1 MVKTNSLL
9 DGWPGAPAV
18 VLFSVQDG
26 LVRRIAEAGDLEDVR
41 PWASVSKM
49 AVSLAFG
56 VESDWELHR
65 YEEPAG
71 PPGSTLANLL
81 SHSSGLGLEEGDP
94 VVPVGTKRIYSNYG
108 FDLAVESILGENT
121 ADQWLQ
127 QRIFRP
133 FGLGSSRLDGRPSSG
148 VVGSTNDLA
157 KLAVAWLR
165 PDSVAK
171 DTRNRIVTPY
181 APQLDGFV
189 PGFGRF
195 SPCPWG
201 LGPEIQGDKHHW
213 MGDWPSASFGHF
225 GQSGALLLLNADEQI
240 GLVATSTEPFGQ
252 WATKLW
258 PTWTSAMRT
267 LALGS

>member
-1 MVKTNSLL
+1 MSANLLL
-9 DGWPGAPAV
+9 DEWPGAPAV
-18 VLFSVQDG
+18 VLLSLEDG
-26 LVRRIAEAGDLEDVR
+26 IVRRIAESGDLDDVR
-41 PWASVSKM
+41 EWASVSKM

-65 YEEPAG
+65 FDQPLG
-71 PPGSTLANLL
+71 PPGATLSNLL

-121 ADQWLQ
+121 ADEWLQ
-127 QRIFRP
+127 QRVFRP
-133 FGLGSSRLDGRPSSG
+133 FGMSATKLEGRPSSG
-148 VVGSTNDLA
+148 VIGSTNDLA
-157 KLAVAWLR
+157 TLAVAWLR
-165 PDSVAK
+165 PGAIAK
-171 DTRNRIVTPY
+171 ATRDRIITPY

-213 MGDWPSASFGHF
+213 MGDWPPASFGHF
-225 GQSGALLLLNADEQI
+225 GQSGSMILLNADEQI
-240 GLVATSTEPFGQ
+240 GLVATSTEPFGR
-252 WATKLW
+252 WAAKLW
-258 PTWTSAMRT
+258 PSWTSSMRS

>member
-1 MVKTNSLL
+1 VSTISLT

-18 VLFSVQDG
+18 VLLSLKDG
-26 LVRRIAEAGDLEDVR
+26 QVRRIAEAGDLDDVR
-41 PWASVSKM
+41 AWASISKM
-49 AVSLAFG
+49 VVSLAFG

-65 YEEPAG
+65 YDMPLG
-71 PPGSTLANLL
+71 PTGSTLANLL

-94 VVPVGTKRIYSNYG
+94 IVGVGTQRIYSNYG
-108 FDLAVESILGENT
+108 FDLAVSSILEDNT
-121 ADQWLQ
+121 AENWLQ
-127 QRIFRP
+127 QRVFRP
-133 FGLGSSRLDGRPSSG
+133 FGMSSTKLIDRPSSG

-165 PDSVAK
+165 PDAIIK
-171 DTRNRIVTPY
+171 GTRDHVIKPY

-189 PGFGRF
+189 PGFGKF
-195 SPCPWG
+195 APCPWG

-225 GQSGALLLLNADEQI
+225 GQSGALILLNADEQI
-240 GLVATSTEPFGQ
+240 GLVATSTEPFAG

>member
-1 MVKTNSLL
+1 MVLLSL
-9 DGWPGAPAV
+9 DG
-18 VLFSVQDG
+18 G
-26 LVRRIAEAGDLEDVR
+26 LVRRIAEAGDLDDVR

-56 VESDWELHR
+56 VESDWDLHR
-65 YEEPAG
+65 FDQPLG

-94 VVPVGTKRIYSNYG
+94 VVGVGTQRIYSNYG
-108 FDLAVESILGENT
+108 IELAVASILGENT
-121 ADQWLQ
+121 ADNWLQ
-127 QRIFRP
+127 QRVFRP
-133 FGLGSSRLDGRPSSG
+133 FGMNSTSLDGLASHG

-157 KLAVAWLR
+157 RFAVAWLR
-165 PDSVAK
+165 PDAITK
-171 DTRNRIVTPY
+171 ETRNHLITPY

-195 SPCPWG
+195 APCPWG
-201 LGPEIQGDKHHW
+201 LGPEVQGEKHHW
-213 MGDWPSASFGHF
+213 MGDWPAASFGHF
-225 GQSGALLLLNADEQI
+225 GKSGALILLNADEQI
-240 GLVATSTEPFGQ
+240 GLVATSTEPFGR
-252 WATKLW
+252 WATQLW